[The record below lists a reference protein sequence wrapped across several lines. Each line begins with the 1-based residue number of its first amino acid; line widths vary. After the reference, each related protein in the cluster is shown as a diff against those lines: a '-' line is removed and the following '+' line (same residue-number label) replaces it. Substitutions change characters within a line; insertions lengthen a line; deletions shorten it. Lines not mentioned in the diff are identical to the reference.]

1 MPVGCLLAA
10 ECIAQCGDAAGGIS
24 AVTRGHPLGEIG
36 DKSRDDRRKLPPH
49 AEKSSFP
56 RRVKY
61 IQKFCFNIQ
70 NFCLYKQ
77 KFCLF
82 IQKFCFYFTHR
93 AKELFSAGG
102 ESFLLT
108 SPDLPPDP
116 APPPPGCGVPR
127 PRFATRSRQDARRT
141 GLAAAEITAAR
152 VAPRSL
158 WEKYAASDENVF
170 IYL

>member
-36 DKSRDDRRKLPPH
+36 DKSRDDRRKLTPH

-56 RRVKY
+56 RRVSIFRSFVLIFKTSVY
-61 IQKFCFNIQ
+61 INKSSVYSFKSFV
-70 NFCLYKQ
+70 
-77 KFCLF
+77 
-82 IQKFCFYFTHR
+82 FT
-93 AKELFSAGG
+93 
-102 ESFLLT
+102 LLT
-108 SPDLPPDP
+108 EQRNFSRRGGKFSPDFTGF
-116 APPPPGCGVPR
+116 APCPCATIPGMWR
-127 PRFATRSRQDARRT
+127 AAPRFATRSRQDARRA